1 MSKAIAILQDDLPRF
16 FSHGLAEHGIY
27 ANQIVLSDPHY
38 THLSIHGRTAYL
50 GIAQML
56 RWSLG
61 LYFDDILF
69 EIVRMRVLPDRKN
82 LEEEDEED
90 PQMWMKV
97 PYSPLR
103 DVYASKGVVRHLE
116 IRWRLE
122 GTCRPSLIWGRL
134 LGLQSARPVRHVEGV
149 FLYTFDTHGF
159 IGEHRIQRIVPPP
172 SRRVLLLHSFG
183 GRLRAYWEALKQ
195 RREPELSPG
204 MGI

>member
-1 MSKAIAILQDDLPRF
+1 MPPAIAVLQDDLPRF
-16 FSHGLAEHGIY
+16 FSHGLAEHSIY
-27 ANQIVLSDPHY
+27 ASNIILSDPHY
-38 THLSIHGRTAYL
+38 TRLSVHGRTAYL

-69 EIVRMRVLPDRKN
+69 EIVRMRVLPDRKDA
-82 LEEEDEED
+82 DEED
-90 PQMWMKV
+90 GNYQMWMKH
-97 PYSPLR
+97 SNSSLK
-103 DVYASKGVVRHLE
+103 DAHGNKGIVRHLE

-134 LGLQSARPVRHVEGV
+134 LGLQTTQPVRHVEGV
-149 FLYTFDTHGF
+149 FLYSFNTQGF

-172 SRRVLLLHSFG
+172 SRRVLLMHSFG

-204 MGI
+204 IGI